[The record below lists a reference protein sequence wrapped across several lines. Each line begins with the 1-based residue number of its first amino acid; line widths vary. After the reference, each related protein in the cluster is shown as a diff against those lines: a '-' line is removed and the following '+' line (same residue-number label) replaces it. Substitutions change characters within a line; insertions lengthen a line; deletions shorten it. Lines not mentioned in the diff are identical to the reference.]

1 MKINYNVS
9 AVVANA
15 ALTVNEKKFNVST
28 ERLSTGYK
36 VNHAKENPSGI
47 AIAKRMNAQLKGLSQ
62 SKDNASTAVSVV
74 STAEGA
80 LTEIQSMIQRMNE
93 LSVQAATGTKTDSDR
108 ESLQAEIKELKE
120 EIERMKNDTEFNGK
134 KLLNGDCD
142 LKGYADAKGIKV
154 SYYSDETPVANYKFS
169 LVNPIP
175 LDQDGNVDLKD
186 GSVTLLQD
194 GSENAF
200 PKEAK
205 ITYDGDKVT
214 VTAAN
219 EFEITFKVDK
229 NVTTTSQDG
238 SISLDITG
246 IGAMRVQIGANEG
259 QVLAIRIPE
268 VSLDTLGLSD
278 IDIST
283 QEGAQR
289 AIELSKQANAY
300 ISSVRSRIGAYEN
313 RLEHTQSSLGVTEEN
328 VTSAFSRIMDTDMAE
343 EMTEYAN
350 QQVLNQAGISVL
362 SHICVSKCATKMC
375 GQITCK
381 ASYRIIVIYLR
392 QQMYD

>member
-1 MKINYNVS
+1 MKINYNAS

-15 ALTVNEKKFNVST
+15 ALAVNEKKYNVST

-80 LTEIQSMIQRMNE
+80 LTEMQSMVQRMNE

-169 LVNPIP
+169 LVDPIP
-175 LDQDGNVDLKD
+175 LDQDGNVDLQD

-200 PKEAK
+200 PADAK
-205 ITYDGDKVT
+205 ISYDGDKVT
-214 VTAAN
+214 VTASN

-259 QVLAIRIPE
+259 QVLEIRIPE

-283 QEGAQR
+283 KEGAQR
-289 AIELSKQANAY
+289 AMDASKQANAF

-362 SHICVSKCATKMC
+362 TQANQRPAEVL
-375 GQITCK
+375 Q
-381 ASYRIIVIYLR
+381 LL
-392 QQMYD
+392 Q

>member
-108 ESLQAEIKELKE
+108 ESIQEEIKELKE

-343 EMTEYAN
+343 EMIEYAN

-362 SHICVSKCATKMC
+362 TQANQRPAEVL
-375 GQITCK
+375 Q
-381 ASYRIIVIYLR
+381 LL
-392 QQMYD
+392 Q

>member
-15 ALTVNEKKFNVST
+15 ALTVNEKKYNVST

-108 ESLQAEIKELKE
+108 ESIQAEIKELKE

-154 SYYSDETPVANYKFS
+154 NYYSDETPVANYKFS
-169 LVNPIP
+169 LVDPIP
-175 LDQDGNVDLKD
+175 LDQNGNVDLKD

-200 PKEAK
+200 PKDAK
-205 ITYDGDKVT
+205 ITYNGDKVT

-219 EFEITFKVDK
+219 EFEITFQVDK
-229 NVTTTSQDG
+229 DVTKTSQDG

-289 AIELSKQANAY
+289 AMDLTKQANAY
-300 ISSVRSRIGAYEN
+300 ISTVRSRIGAYEN

-362 SHICVSKCATKMC
+362 TQANQRPSEIL
-375 GQITCK
+375 Q
-381 ASYRIIVIYLR
+381 LL
-392 QQMYD
+392 Q

>member
-108 ESLQAEIKELKE
+108 ESIQAEIKELKE

-200 PKEAK
+200 PKDAK

-238 SISLDITG
+238 SISLEITG
-246 IGAMRVQIGANEG
+246 IGARRVQIGANEG

-362 SHICVSKCATKMC
+362 TQANQRPAEVL
-375 GQITCK
+375 Q
-381 ASYRIIVIYLR
+381 LL
-392 QQMYD
+392 Q

>member
-36 VNHAKENPSGI
+36 ANHAKENPSGI

-108 ESLQAEIKELKE
+108 ESIQAEIKELKE

-200 PKEAK
+200 PKDAK

-362 SHICVSKCATKMC
+362 TQANQRPAEVL
-375 GQITCK
+375 Q
-381 ASYRIIVIYLR
+381 LL
-392 QQMYD
+392 Q

>member
-108 ESLQAEIKELKE
+108 ESIQEEIKELKE

-200 PKEAK
+200 PKDAK

-313 RLEHTQSSLGVTEEN
+313 RLEHIQSSLGVTEEN

-362 SHICVSKCATKMC
+362 TQANQRPAEVL
-375 GQITCK
+375 Q
-381 ASYRIIVIYLR
+381 LL
-392 QQMYD
+392 Q

>member
-108 ESLQAEIKELKE
+108 ESIQAEIKELKE
-120 EIERMKNDTEFNGK
+120 EIVRMKNDTEFNGK

-200 PKEAK
+200 PKDAK

-362 SHICVSKCATKMC
+362 TQANQRPAEVL
-375 GQITCK
+375 Q
-381 ASYRIIVIYLR
+381 LL
-392 QQMYD
+392 Q

>member
-200 PKEAK
+200 PKDAK

-219 EFEITFKVDK
+219 EFEITFQVDK

-283 QEGAQR
+283 QKGAQR

-362 SHICVSKCATKMC
+362 TQANQRPAEVL
-375 GQITCK
+375 Q
-381 ASYRIIVIYLR
+381 LL
-392 QQMYD
+392 Q

>member
-108 ESLQAEIKELKE
+108 ESIQAEIKELKE

-169 LVNPIP
+169 LINPIP

-200 PKEAK
+200 PKDAK

-362 SHICVSKCATKMC
+362 TQANQRPAEVL
-375 GQITCK
+375 Q
-381 ASYRIIVIYLR
+381 LL
-392 QQMYD
+392 Q

>member
-108 ESLQAEIKELKE
+108 ESIQEEIKELKE

-186 GSVTLLQD
+186 GSVSLLQD

-200 PKEAK
+200 PKDAK

-362 SHICVSKCATKMC
+362 TQANQRPAEVL
-375 GQITCK
+375 Q
-381 ASYRIIVIYLR
+381 LL
-392 QQMYD
+392 Q

>member
-108 ESLQAEIKELKE
+108 ESIQAEIKELKE

-200 PKEAK
+200 PKDAK

-268 VSLDTLGLSD
+268 VSLDTLGHSD

-362 SHICVSKCATKMC
+362 TQANQRPAEVL
-375 GQITCK
+375 Q
-381 ASYRIIVIYLR
+381 LL
-392 QQMYD
+392 Q

>member
-108 ESLQAEIKELKE
+108 ESIQAEIKELKE

-200 PKEAK
+200 PKDAK

-229 NVTTTSQDG
+229 HVTTTSQDG

-362 SHICVSKCATKMC
+362 TQANQRPAEVL
-375 GQITCK
+375 Q
-381 ASYRIIVIYLR
+381 LL
-392 QQMYD
+392 Q

>member
-108 ESLQAEIKELKE
+108 ESIQAEIKELKE

-200 PKEAK
+200 PKDAK

-328 VTSAFSRIMDTDMAE
+328 VTSTFSRIMDTDMAE

-362 SHICVSKCATKMC
+362 TQANQRPAEVL
-375 GQITCK
+375 Q
-381 ASYRIIVIYLR
+381 LL
-392 QQMYD
+392 Q

>member
-108 ESLQAEIKELKE
+108 ESIQAEIKELKE

-200 PKEAK
+200 PKDAK

-246 IGAMRVQIGANEG
+246 IGAMRIQIGANEG

-362 SHICVSKCATKMC
+362 TQANQRPAEVL
-375 GQITCK
+375 Q
-381 ASYRIIVIYLR
+381 LL
-392 QQMYD
+392 Q

>member
-15 ALTVNEKKFNVST
+15 ALAVNEKKYNVST

-80 LTEIQSMIQRMNE
+80 LTEMQSMIQRMNE

-108 ESLQAEIKELKE
+108 ESIQAEIKELKE

-154 SYYSDETPVANYKFS
+154 NYYSDETPVANYKFS
-169 LVNPIP
+169 LVDPIP

-200 PKEAK
+200 PKDAK
-205 ITYDGDKVT
+205 ITYNGDKVT

-219 EFEITFKVDK
+219 EFEITFQVDK
-229 NVTTTSQDG
+229 DVTKTSQDG

-268 VSLDTLGLSD
+268 VSLDTLDLSD

-289 AIELSKQANAY
+289 AMDLTKQANAY
-300 ISSVRSRIGAYEN
+300 ISTVRSRIGAYEN

-362 SHICVSKCATKMC
+362 TQANQRPSEIL
-375 GQITCK
+375 Q
-381 ASYRIIVIYLR
+381 LL
-392 QQMYD
+392 Q

>member
-108 ESLQAEIKELKE
+108 ESIQAEIKELKE

-154 SYYSDETPVANYKFS
+154 NYYSDETPIANYKFS

-186 GSVTLLQD
+186 GNVTLLQD

-200 PKEAK
+200 PKDAK
-205 ITYDGDKVT
+205 ISYNGDKVT

-219 EFEITFKVDK
+219 EFEITFQVDK

-289 AIELSKQANAY
+289 AMDLTKQANAY
-300 ISSVRSRIGAYEN
+300 ISTVRSRIGAYEN

-362 SHICVSKCATKMC
+362 TQANQRPAEVL
-375 GQITCK
+375 Q
-381 ASYRIIVIYLR
+381 LL
-392 QQMYD
+392 Q

>member
-108 ESLQAEIKELKE
+108 ESIQAEIKELKE

-200 PKEAK
+200 PKDAK

-229 NVTTTSQDG
+229 NVTTTSQGG

-362 SHICVSKCATKMC
+362 TQANQRPAEVL
-375 GQITCK
+375 Q
-381 ASYRIIVIYLR
+381 LL
-392 QQMYD
+392 Q

>member
-108 ESLQAEIKELKE
+108 ESIQEEIKELKE

-362 SHICVSKCATKMC
+362 TQANQRPAEVL
-375 GQITCK
+375 Q
-381 ASYRIIVIYLR
+381 LL
-392 QQMYD
+392 Q

>member
-28 ERLSTGYK
+28 KRLSTGYK

-108 ESLQAEIKELKE
+108 ESIQAEIKELKE

-200 PKEAK
+200 PKDAK

-362 SHICVSKCATKMC
+362 TQANQRPAEVL
-375 GQITCK
+375 Q
-381 ASYRIIVIYLR
+381 LL
-392 QQMYD
+392 Q

>member
-108 ESLQAEIKELKE
+108 ESIQAEIKKLKE

-200 PKEAK
+200 PKDAK

-362 SHICVSKCATKMC
+362 TQANQRPAEVL
-375 GQITCK
+375 Q
-381 ASYRIIVIYLR
+381 LL
-392 QQMYD
+392 Q

>member
-80 LTEIQSMIQRMNE
+80 LTDIQSMIQRMNE

-108 ESLQAEIKELKE
+108 ESIQAEIKELKE

-200 PKEAK
+200 PKDAK

-362 SHICVSKCATKMC
+362 TQANQRPAEVL
-375 GQITCK
+375 Q
-381 ASYRIIVIYLR
+381 LL
-392 QQMYD
+392 Q

>member
-268 VSLDTLGLSD
+268 VSLDTLGLFD

-362 SHICVSKCATKMC
+362 TQANQRPAEVL
-375 GQITCK
+375 Q
-381 ASYRIIVIYLR
+381 LL
-392 QQMYD
+392 Q

>member
-108 ESLQAEIKELKE
+108 ESIQAEIKELKE

-268 VSLDTLGLSD
+268 VSLDTLGLSN

-362 SHICVSKCATKMC
+362 TQANQRPAEVL
-375 GQITCK
+375 Q
-381 ASYRIIVIYLR
+381 LL
-392 QQMYD
+392 Q

>member
-108 ESLQAEIKELKE
+108 ESIQAEIKELKE

-200 PKEAK
+200 PKDAK

-238 SISLDITG
+238 NISLDITG

-289 AIELSKQANAY
+289 AIELSKKANAY

-362 SHICVSKCATKMC
+362 TQANQRPAEVL
-375 GQITCK
+375 Q
-381 ASYRIIVIYLR
+381 LL
-392 QQMYD
+392 Q

>member
-108 ESLQAEIKELKE
+108 ESIQAEIKELKE

-200 PKEAK
+200 PKDAK

-259 QVLAIRIPE
+259 QVLAIRILE

-362 SHICVSKCATKMC
+362 TQANQRPAEVL
-375 GQITCK
+375 Q
-381 ASYRIIVIYLR
+381 LL
-392 QQMYD
+392 Q

>member
-108 ESLQAEIKELKE
+108 ESIQAEIKELKE

-200 PKEAK
+200 PKDAK

-328 VTSAFSRIMDTDMAE
+328 VTSAFSRLMDTDMAE

-362 SHICVSKCATKMC
+362 TQANQRPAEVL
-375 GQITCK
+375 Q
-381 ASYRIIVIYLR
+381 LL
-392 QQMYD
+392 Q

>member
-1 MKINYNVS
+1 MKINYNAS

-15 ALTVNEKKFNVST
+15 ALAVNEKKYNVST

-80 LTEIQSMIQRMNE
+80 LTEMQSMVQRMNE

-142 LKGYADAKGIKV
+142 LKGYADAQGIKV

-169 LVNPIP
+169 LVDPIP
-175 LDQDGNVDLKD
+175 LDQDGNVDLQD

-200 PKEAK
+200 PADAK
-205 ITYDGDKVT
+205 ISYDGDKVT

-259 QVLAIRIPE
+259 QVLEIRIPE

-283 QEGAQR
+283 KEGAQR
-289 AIELSKQANAY
+289 AMDASKQANAF

-362 SHICVSKCATKMC
+362 TQANQRPAEVL
-375 GQITCK
+375 Q
-381 ASYRIIVIYLR
+381 LL
-392 QQMYD
+392 Q

>member
-108 ESLQAEIKELKE
+108 ESIQAEIKELKE

-200 PKEAK
+200 PKDAK

-268 VSLDTLGLSD
+268 VSLDTRGLSD

-362 SHICVSKCATKMC
+362 TQANQRPAEVL
-375 GQITCK
+375 Q
-381 ASYRIIVIYLR
+381 LL
-392 QQMYD
+392 Q

>member
-108 ESLQAEIKELKE
+108 ESIQAEIKELKE

-200 PKEAK
+200 PKDAK

-278 IDIST
+278 NDIST

-362 SHICVSKCATKMC
+362 TQANQRPAEVL
-375 GQITCK
+375 Q
-381 ASYRIIVIYLR
+381 LL
-392 QQMYD
+392 Q

>member
-1 MKINYNVS
+1 MKINYNIS

-108 ESLQAEIKELKE
+108 ESIQAEIKELKE

-200 PKEAK
+200 PKDAK

-362 SHICVSKCATKMC
+362 TQANQRPAEVL
-375 GQITCK
+375 Q
-381 ASYRIIVIYLR
+381 LL
-392 QQMYD
+392 Q

>member
-108 ESLQAEIKELKE
+108 ESIQAEIKELKE

-200 PKEAK
+200 PKDAK

-268 VSLDTLGLSD
+268 VSLDKLGLSD

-362 SHICVSKCATKMC
+362 TQANQRPAEVL
-375 GQITCK
+375 Q
-381 ASYRIIVIYLR
+381 LL
-392 QQMYD
+392 Q

>member
-15 ALTVNEKKFNVST
+15 ALAVNEKKYNVST

-108 ESLQAEIKELKE
+108 ESIQAEIKELKE

-154 SYYSDETPVANYKFS
+154 NYYSDETPVANYKFS
-169 LVNPIP
+169 LVDPIP
-175 LDQDGNVDLKD
+175 LDQNGNVDLKD

-200 PKEAK
+200 PKDAK
-205 ITYDGDKVT
+205 ITYNGDKVT

-219 EFEITFKVDK
+219 EFEITFQVDK
-229 NVTTTSQDG
+229 DVTKTSQDG
-238 SISLDITG
+238 NISLDITG

-289 AIELSKQANAY
+289 AMDITKQANAY
-300 ISSVRSRIGAYEN
+300 ISTVRSRIGAYEN

-362 SHICVSKCATKMC
+362 TQANQRPSEIL
-375 GQITCK
+375 Q
-381 ASYRIIVIYLR
+381 LL
-392 QQMYD
+392 Q

>member
-108 ESLQAEIKELKE
+108 ESIQAEIKELKE

-175 LDQDGNVDLKD
+175 LDQYGNVDLKD

-200 PKEAK
+200 PKDAK

-362 SHICVSKCATKMC
+362 TQANQRPAEVL
-375 GQITCK
+375 Q
-381 ASYRIIVIYLR
+381 LL
-392 QQMYD
+392 Q

>member
-108 ESLQAEIKELKE
+108 ESIQAEIKELKE

-200 PKEAK
+200 PKDAK

-350 QQVLNQAGISVL
+350 QQVLNQAGISVPTQANQRPAEVL
-362 SHICVSKCATKMC
+362 
-375 GQITCK
+375 Q
-381 ASYRIIVIYLR
+381 LL
-392 QQMYD
+392 Q

>member
-108 ESLQAEIKELKE
+108 ESIQEEIKELKE

-200 PKEAK
+200 PKDAK

-268 VSLDTLGLSD
+268 VSLDTLGLSN

-362 SHICVSKCATKMC
+362 TQANQRPAEVL
-375 GQITCK
+375 Q
-381 ASYRIIVIYLR
+381 LL
-392 QQMYD
+392 Q

>member
-108 ESLQAEIKELKE
+108 ESIQAEIKELKE

-200 PKEAK
+200 PKDAK

-313 RLEHTQSSLGVTEEN
+313 RLEHIQSSLGVTEEN

-362 SHICVSKCATKMC
+362 TQANQRPAEVL
-375 GQITCK
+375 Q
-381 ASYRIIVIYLR
+381 LL
-392 QQMYD
+392 Q

>member
-108 ESLQAEIKELKE
+108 ESIQAEIKELKE

-154 SYYSDETPVANYKFS
+154 NYYSDETPIANYKFS

-186 GSVTLLQD
+186 GNVTLLQD

-200 PKEAK
+200 PKDAK
-205 ITYDGDKVT
+205 ITYEGDKVT

-362 SHICVSKCATKMC
+362 TQANQRPAEVL
-375 GQITCK
+375 Q
-381 ASYRIIVIYLR
+381 LL
-392 QQMYD
+392 Q

>member
-154 SYYSDETPVANYKFS
+154 SYYSDETPVTNYKFS

-362 SHICVSKCATKMC
+362 TQANQRPAEVL
-375 GQITCK
+375 Q
-381 ASYRIIVIYLR
+381 LL
-392 QQMYD
+392 Q